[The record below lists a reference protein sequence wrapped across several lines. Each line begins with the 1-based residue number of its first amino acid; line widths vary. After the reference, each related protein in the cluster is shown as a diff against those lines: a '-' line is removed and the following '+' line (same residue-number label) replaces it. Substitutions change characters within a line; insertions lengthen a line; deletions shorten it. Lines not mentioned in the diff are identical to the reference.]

1 MPPTTTMKKQPEKST
16 AIKPA
21 DAPPVAA
28 QQPTTPT
35 PPGPLESY
43 GPDYAALSG
52 QLADLNAK
60 LTVSTTEVNSLAVE
74 VGDLG
79 DAPVRLEA
87 LELLG
92 AEQPGRTADLAAK
105 VGRLRMARH
114 RVSVI
119 MEAIRLL
126 APRVEAERLRA
137 WHALM
142 REAFPVVADLLRT
155 HARDVAAARKS
166 RMAVLAFMSHVEAQH
181 R

>member
-1 MPPTTTMKKQPEKST
+1 MPPTTMKKPAERPT

-21 DAPPVAA
+21 DAPPDAPPVAA

-60 LTVSTTEVNSLAVE
+60 LAVSTTEANNLAVE

-92 AEQPGRTADLAAK
+92 SPSSPAGLRTWRQ
-105 VGRLRMARH
+105 RLGGCACGAIASPSSRRRSVCWP
-114 RVSVI
+114 RVS
-119 MEAIRLL
+119 R
-126 APRVEAERLRA
+126 R
-137 WHALM
+137 
-142 REAFPVVADLLRT
+142 
-155 HARDVAAARKS
+155 S
-166 RMAVLAFMSHVEAQH
+166 G
-181 R
+181 